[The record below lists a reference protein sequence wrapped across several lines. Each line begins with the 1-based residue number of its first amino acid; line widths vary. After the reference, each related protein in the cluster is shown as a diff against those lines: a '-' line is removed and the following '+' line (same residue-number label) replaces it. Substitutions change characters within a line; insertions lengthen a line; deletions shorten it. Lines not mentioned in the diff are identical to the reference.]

1 MEKCEAALKTF
12 LLARKELSLPRD
24 LVQQMGFTQLCASLK
39 QPEVGAMRCVRRS
52 TRRVSA

>member
-1 MEKCEAALKTF
+1 MALKTF